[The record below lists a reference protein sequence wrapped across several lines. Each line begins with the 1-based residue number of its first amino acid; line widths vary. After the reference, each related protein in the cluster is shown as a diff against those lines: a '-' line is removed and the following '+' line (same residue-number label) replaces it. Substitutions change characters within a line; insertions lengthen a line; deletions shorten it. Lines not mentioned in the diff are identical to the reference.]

1 MVPIVTAYT
10 GTCLANAPHT
20 VAYSL
25 QWIFGVKRCFVNIYG
40 MSLHCQCFITVRGN
54 AVKKKKK
61 EFCYSRKPSGKR
73 RQAPFNLSYYLQER
87 KKERLVREQL
97 FISFIMQLITG
108 KNQKHNSAMCRA
120 ELLLSIF
127 L

>member
-54 AVKKKKK
+54 AVKKKK
-61 EFCYSRKPSGKR
+61 R
-73 RQAPFNLSYYLQER
+73 
-87 KKERLVREQL
+87 V
-97 FISFIMQLITG
+97 
-108 KNQKHNSAMCRA
+108 
-120 ELLLSIF
+120 LLLKKAFRKEATSSI
-127 L
+127 

>member
-61 EFCYSRKPSGKR
+61 SFATQES
-73 RQAPFNLSYYLQER
+73 LQER
-87 KKERLVREQL
+87 GDKLHLICHTTFKREKKERLVRERL

-108 KNQKHNSAMCRA
+108 QHQKHNSAMCRA